1 MPLTI
6 ADLEKKKKE
15 YDNVLSQLQQS
26 VGEKKQIQADQIVLQ
41 QELEKAGFKNKTE
54 LEKAITDCEN
64 ELIALQTNLDKFV
77 VGTNAW
83 DK

>member
-77 VGTNAW
+77 VGTNA
-83 DK
+83 